1 MTAELAIF
9 EKFTE
14 AGIPHYT
21 GADSFALNGAFCGYG
36 VNYAELGTATADMA
50 VEVLVN
56 GANPGEM
63 AVRTLDRGI
72 VTVNT
77 ETAQAVGIDY
87 SVFEEMCSKLVE
99 TVTAE
104 EFE

>member
-1 MTAELAIF
+1 
-9 EKFTE
+9 
-14 AGIPHYT
+14 
-21 GADSFALNGAFCGYG
+21 
-36 VNYAELGTATADMA
+36 MA

-87 SVFEEMCSKLVE
+87 SVFAEMCSKLVE